1 MKSIRLVC
9 ASYAR
14 GTKNLLS
21 SHKDLRLTVASA
33 ILSSST
39 RGMVLGPWIQL
50 GPSRLRGLR
59 LRLGSGCQS
68 LVQGIL
74 WLSPTKINLLKA
86 SLSIALDV
94 SSIPW
99 ITMTVHCG
107 RPVGFPGLARLYQ
120 RLPRLS
126 QLFMIDIQQELLGK
140 LDTGGVKRAP
150 TWHLRA
156 LAKVKG

>member
-1 MKSIRLVC
+1 
-9 ASYAR
+9 
-14 GTKNLLS
+14 
-21 SHKDLRLTVASA
+21 
-33 ILSSST
+33 
-39 RGMVLGPWIQL
+39 
-50 GPSRLRGLR
+50 LR
-59 LRLGSGCQS
+59 LRFLAQVLEEWYKARGYNLVLRACEDFAYDLAQAASLLFKGSYGFRQ
-68 LVQGIL
+68 QIH
-74 WLSPTKINLLKA
+74 LLKA
-86 SLSIALDV
+86 SLSIALGV